1 MPHDFSKM
9 ARLLT
14 QIGYFQKP
22 QAAPQFIQPPAPSY
36 RPYAK
41 GREYQPFHADDVR
54 GRYTDPFNLQMLM
67 MQGSPPRGRA

>member
-1 MPHDFSKM
+1 M

-22 QAAPQFIQPPAPSY
+22 QPAPQFIQPPAPSY

-41 GREYQPFHADDVR
+41 GREYQPFQGDDVR
-54 GRYTDPFNLQMLM
+54 GRYMDPIQ
-67 MQGSPPRGRA
+67 PPNADDAGATSKREGIGNDR